1 MYIYPDDL
9 KAAPTL
15 WLWRLR
21 DLTAGGLLAVFGV
34 VTLTQFGTPL
44 FAAIAALYLF
54 LTVRIEDACILDFI
68 RKAGVYFIGRPRLYR
83 TTQTFLRSFHLR
95 SLEELPPLPGMDEE
109 GQLRM
114 TGEEAD
120 GETGGAAT

>member
-21 DLTAGGLLAVFGV
+21 DLTAGGLMAVFGI
-34 VTLTQFGTPL
+34 VTLTQFRTPL

-68 RKAGVYFIGRPRLYR
+68 RKAGVYFIGRPQLYR
-83 TTQTFLRSFHLR
+83 WASPFQLEVTTNEDCRKKKEKKH
-95 SLEELPPLPGMDEE
+95 PLPD
-109 GQLRM
+109 
-114 TGEEAD
+114 A
-120 GETGGAAT
+120 GGADHRA

>member
-1 MYIYPDDL
+1 MYIYPDNL

-34 VTLTQFGTPL
+34 VTLTQFRTPL

-54 LTVRIEDACILDFI
+54 LTIRFEDACILDFI
-68 RKAGVYFIGRPRLYR
+68 RKAGIYFIRRPRLYR
-83 TTQTFLRSFHLR
+83 WASPFMQEVTKNENYREKKEKKHPR
-95 SLEELPPLPGMDEE
+95 
-109 GQLRM
+109 
-114 TGEEAD
+114 AHA
-120 GETGGAAT
+120 GGAHHRA

>member
-21 DLTAGGLLAVFGV
+21 DLTAGGLMAVFGV
-34 VTLTQFGTPL
+34 VTLTQFRTPL

-54 LTVRIEDACILDFI
+54 LTVRIEDACILDFVQ
-68 RKAGVYFIGRPRLYR
+68 KAGVYFIGRPRLYR
-83 TTQTFLRSFHLR
+83 WASPFYMEVTENEDHREKKKKH
-95 SLEELPPLPGMDEE
+95 PLPD
-109 GQLRM
+109 
-114 TGEEAD
+114 A
-120 GETGGAAT
+120 GGADHRA

>member
-1 MYIYPDDL
+1 MYIYPDNL

-21 DLTAGGLLAVFGV
+21 DIAIGGLLAVFGV
-34 VTLTQFGTPL
+34 AVLAQFGTPL

-54 LTVRIEDACILDFI
+54 LTIRFEDACILDFI

-83 TTQTFLRSFHLR
+83 WASPFHLEVKDHKNHR
-95 SLEELPPLPGMDEE
+95 EKKAEKHPKSH
-109 GQLRM
+109 
-114 TGEEAD
+114 A
-120 GETGGAAT
+120 GGADHRA